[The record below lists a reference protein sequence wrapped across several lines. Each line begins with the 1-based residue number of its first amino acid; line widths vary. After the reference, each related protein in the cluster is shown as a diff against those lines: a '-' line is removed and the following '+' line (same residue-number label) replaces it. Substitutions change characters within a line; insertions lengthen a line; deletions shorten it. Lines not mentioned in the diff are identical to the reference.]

1 MTGVAIRLKKLRAD
15 SMETQ
20 QSEDW
25 NQNQNLNLNL
35 NLNLR
40 HLTPTQSRGRGMNHV
55 VGWLLI

>member
-35 NLNLR
+35 R